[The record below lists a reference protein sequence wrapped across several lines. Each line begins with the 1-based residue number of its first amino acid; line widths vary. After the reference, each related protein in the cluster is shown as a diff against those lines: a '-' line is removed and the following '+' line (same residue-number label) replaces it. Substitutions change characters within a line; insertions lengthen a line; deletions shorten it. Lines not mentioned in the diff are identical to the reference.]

1 MPAGASEAPIPT
13 RLDIEVRAA
22 LALPLEAGIRVAE
35 RVTEPS
41 RMMGLYHEAANHQS
55 NLEASQAAGPGHE
68 QMPEERT
75 FSLFIATLGV

>member
-22 LALPLEAGIRVAE
+22 VALPLEAGIRVAE

-41 RMMGLYHEAANHQS
+41 RMMGLYHVGTHPQID
-55 NLEASQAAGPGHE
+55 LEAFQAAGPGHG

-75 FSLFIATLGV
+75 FRLFIATLGV